1 MHTHAY
7 VRAHQAGAN
16 ITLRSKDGLSALHWA
31 AKGGEPSA
39 IRVLVNAG
47 ANLEARDI
55 KGYTPIYTA
64 VANHQLDAIYVRTAI
79 MLLCCLLRVFGW
91 ACCSSSTATTTHV
104 FNLHGRVS
112 VCLRAWI
119 VNVEANGWLVLYV
132 HCIFVA
138 PIL

>member
-1 MHTHAY
+1 M
-7 VRAHQAGAN
+7 
-16 ITLRSKDGLSALHWA
+16 HWA

-91 ACCSSSTATTTHV
+91 A
-104 FNLHGRVS
+104 L
-112 VCLRAWI
+112 
-119 VNVEANGWLVLYV
+119 
-132 HCIFVA
+132 
-138 PIL
+138 